1 MEYYESLLF
10 ITMLCIFR
18 NLINMWEIMIGD
30 KQLAKIIFEHL
41 LEVIALTLPYQEK
54 EFGGTVTRTETHTP
68 KAVSR
73 ALVSKLVSNSVV
85 YGPNFLNK

>member
-10 ITMLCIFR
+10 ITMLYIFR

-41 LEVIALTLPYQEK
+41 LEVIALTLSYQEK
-54 EFGGTVTRTETHTP
+54 EFGGTVT
-68 KAVSR
+68 
-73 ALVSKLVSNSVV
+73 
-85 YGPNFLNK
+85 

>member
-1 MEYYESLLF
+1 
-10 ITMLCIFR
+10 
-18 NLINMWEIMIGD
+18 MWEIMIGD

-68 KAVSR
+68 KAVS
-73 ALVSKLVSNSVV
+73 LTTVSETGLRSNCLWTKLLSR
-85 YGPNFLNK
+85 